1 MRRKKGQR
9 KGKVHYYNRLTQ
21 EMQPLKCKPCLP
33 HQTTVKKHLPVK
45 YTLDAFMETKPG
57 QKPGITASKIS
68 HYDHRKQLTPG
79 KHVTTVKDE

>member
-21 EMQPLKCKPCLP
+21 EMQPLK
-33 HQTTVKKHLPVK
+33 TTVRKHLPVK
-45 YTLDAFMETKPG
+45 YTLDAFMETKTG

>member
-21 EMQPLKCKPCLP
+21 EMQPLK
-33 HQTTVKKHLPVK
+33 TTVKKHLPVK